1 MLVVESVK
9 EEASA
14 PIQEETHPWGRS
26 IVYGALL
33 LLLRR
38 RGVYPRG
45 PFKYESER
53 RRTGD
58 VYPLNGELTQSHKRI
73 VPFAAT
79 GFSRWSSPL
88 EGT

>member
-1 MLVVESVK
+1 MVVESVK

-14 PIQEETHPWGRS
+14 AIQEETHPWGRS

-33 LLLRR
+33 LLLLRR
-38 RGVYPRG
+38 RDVYPRG

-73 VPFAAT
+73 VPFTAT
-79 GFSRWSSPL
+79 GFSLWSSPL
-88 EGT
+88 T